1 MKKIGFILGIL
12 VLIIS
17 AACTSHTQNT
27 ATENA
32 IVPAPASL
40 EKHAGSFEFSAK
52 TRCSVE
58 NEMQQQVAAQFFKH
72 FETAAGFKPEI
83 EQNSLQADIVL
94 VTDSGLKEEAY
105 HLQVT
110 PEQIRIAAN
119 SEAGF
124 FYAFQSLR
132 LMLPSAIAGSKK
144 VHESWTIPA
153 VEINDTPRFGYRGLM
168 LDVSRYFIPKE
179 TVLRIIDNMSVLKMN
194 KLHLHLVD
202 DNGWRLE
209 IKKYPKLTE
218 VGAWRVERDEPFPA
232 REVAKPGEKATV
244 GGFYTQEEIREMV
257 AFAQERHIEIIPEIE
272 MPAHTNSSLAAY
284 PELACSVVEKP
295 ITVLPG
301 LNTKQA
307 AIIYCAGKDEVFDF
321 LEDVIDEV
329 AELFPAKYIHL
340 GGDEANKT
348 HWEKCP
354 DCQARMKAEK
364 LPNEEELQSYFMK
377 RMSRYVQSKGKEVMG
392 WDELTN
398 SEIPEDAI
406 IYGWRG
412 EGDAAL
418 VAARKGHRFVM
429 TPAKILYLIRYQGPQ
444 WFEPLTYF
452 GNNTLKDVYDY
463 EPVQA
468 DWEEGVDTLLMG
480 IQGSLWTEFCQTP
493 EDVEYLLFPRLAA
506 VAERSWSP
514 KSSSN
519 WEAFLPALDNYLAQ
533 LDQQGV
539 TYAKSMYNLDHLLQP
554 AKGKLQVALS
564 CIRPDVD
571 IRYTS
576 DGTEPNESSATYT
589 DTLTVEAGTLV
600 KAATFIA
607 GKQQGKTLTLDIL
620 KNIAT
625 GCTVISNS
633 ERAYVLT
640 NGIRGSERH
649 SDFEWARWY
658 NEDAAFV
665 IDLGATQ
672 NISSV
677 QIGTVSNYG
686 MGVHRPS
693 VIRLLVS
700 DDNKTFTIIA
710 ELSEKPESIF
720 ERGTQIKDLDFGQ
733 LNATG
738 RYIKIEAQ
746 NPGLCPKGHLR
757 EGQGVWMCFDE
768 LMVN

>member
-58 NEMQQQVAAQFFKH
+58 NNMQQQVAAQFFKR

-83 EQNSLQADIVL
+83 EQNSLKADIVL
-94 VTDSGLKEEAY
+94 VTDSTLKEEAY

-119 SEAGF
+119 SESGF

-132 LMLPSAIAGSKK
+132 LMLPSAIAGSEK
-144 VHESWTIPA
+144 VHESWTVPA
-153 VEINDTPRFGYRGLM
+153 VEINDAPRFGYRGLM

-179 TVLRIIDNMSVLKMN
+179 TVLNVIDNMSVLKMN

-232 REVAKPGEKATV
+232 REVAKPGEKASV
-244 GGFYTQEEIREMV
+244 GGFYTQEDIREMV
-257 AFAQERHIEIIPEIE
+257 AFAQERHVEIIPEIE

-329 AELFPAKYIHL
+329 ADLFPSKYIHL

-348 HWEKCP
+348 HWENCP

-418 VAARKGHRFVM
+418 IAARKGHRFVM
-429 TPAKILYLIRYQGPQ
+429 TPAKKLYLIRYQGPQ

-514 KSSSN
+514 KSSNN

-533 LDQQGV
+533 LDKQDV
-539 TYAKSMYNLDHLLQP
+539 TYAKSMYNLDHLVQP
-554 AKGKLQVALS
+554 SNGKLKVALS

-589 DTLTVEAGTLV
+589 DTLTVEAGTIV
-600 KAATFIA
+600 KAATFKA
-607 GKQQGKTLTLDIL
+607 RKQQGKTLTLDVL

-633 ERAYVLT
+633 ELSYVLT

-665 IDLGATQ
+665 IDLGAIQ

-686 MGVHRPS
+686 MGVDRPAEL
-693 VIRLLVS
+693 RLLVS
-700 DDNKTFTIIA
+700 DDNKTFTTIA

-720 ERGTQIKDLDFGQ
+720 ERGTKIKDLDFGQ

>member
-1 MKKIGFILGIL
+1 MGIL
-12 VLIIS
+12 LLIGS
-17 AACTSHTQNT
+17 AGCSFLPPNT
-27 ATENA
+27 EQQVS

-40 EKHAGSFEFSAK
+40 EKQVGNFEFSAK

-58 NEMQQQVAAQFFKH
+58 NEMQQQVAAQFFKR
-72 FETAAGFKPEI
+72 FETVAGFTPEI
-83 EQNSLQADIVL
+83 GQNSLQADMVL
-94 VTDSGLKEEAY
+94 ATDSTLKEEAY
-105 HLQVT
+105 RLQVT
-110 PEQIRIAAN
+110 PGQIRIAAN
-119 SEAGF
+119 SEPGF

-132 LMLPSAIAGSKK
+132 LMLPSTIAGSEKIQ
-144 VHESWTIPA
+144 ENWTIPA
-153 VEINDTPRFGYRGLM
+153 VEINDAPRFGYRGLM

-218 VGAWRVERDEPFPA
+218 VGAWRVERDQPFPA
-232 REVAKPGEKATV
+232 REIAQPGEKASV
-244 GGFYTQEEIREMV
+244 GGFYTQDDIREMV
-257 AFAQERHIEIIPEIE
+257 AFARERHVEIIPEIE

-329 AELFPAKYIHL
+329 AELFPSKYIHL
-340 GGDEANKT
+340 GGDEAYKT
-348 HWEKCP
+348 HWENCP
-354 DCQARMKAEK
+354 DCQARMKAEG

-412 EGDAAL
+412 DGDAAL
-418 VAARKGHRFVM
+418 IAARKGHRFVM
-429 TPAKILYLIRYQGPQ
+429 TPAKKLYLIRYQGPQ

-493 EDVEYLLFPRLAA
+493 EDVEYLVFPRLAA
-506 VAERSWSP
+506 VAERGWAAKGSG
-514 KSSSN
+514 K
-519 WEAFLPALDNYLAQ
+519 WEAFLPALDNYLVQ
-533 LDQQGV
+533 LDEQGV
-539 TYAKSMYNLDHLLQP
+539 TYAKSMYNLDHLVQP
-554 AKGKLQVALS
+554 AAGKLKVALS
-564 CIRPDVD
+564 CIRPDVE
-571 IRYTS
+571 IRYTN
-576 DGTEPNESSATYT
+576 DGTEPNKSSAAYT
-589 DTLTVEAGTLV
+589 DTLLVDAGTVV

-607 GKQQGKTLTLDIL
+607 GQQQGKTLTLDVL

-625 GCTVISNS
+625 GSAVISKN
-633 ERAYVLT
+633 ERGYVLT
-640 NGIRGSERH
+640 NGIRGSERN
-649 SDFEWARWY
+649 SDFEWAGWY
-658 NEDAAFV
+658 GKDAAFV
-665 IDLGATQ
+665 VDLGATQ

-686 MGVHRPS
+686 MGVHRPA
-693 VIRLLVS
+693 VLRLLIS
-700 DDNKTFTIIA
+700 DDNKTFKAIA
-710 ELSEKPESIF
+710 ELAEKPESIF
-720 ERGTQIKDLDFGQ
+720 ERGTQIKDLDFGT
-733 LNATG
+733 LNAAG
-738 RYIKIEAQ
+738 RYLRIEAQ
-746 NPGLCPKGHLR
+746 NPGPCPKGHLR
-757 EGQGVWMCFDE
+757 EGQAVWMCFDE

>member
-1 MKKIGFILGIL
+1 MKKISFLLGIL
-12 VLIIS
+12 VLIAS
-17 AACTSHTQNT
+17 AACTSLTQNT
-27 ATENA
+27 APQIA
-32 IVPAPASL
+32 IVPVPVSL
-40 EKHAGSFEFSAK
+40 ERHLGSFEFSAK
-52 TRCSVE
+52 THCSVE
-58 NEMQQQVAAQFFKH
+58 NKMQQQVAAQFFKR
-72 FETAAGFKPEI
+72 FETVAGFKPEI
-83 EQNSLQADIVL
+83 EQNSLQADMIFT
-94 VTDSGLKEEAY
+94 TDSSLKEEAY
-105 HLQVT
+105 RLHVT

-119 SEAGF
+119 SEPGF
-124 FYAFQSLR
+124 FYALQSLR
-132 LMLPSAIAGSKK
+132 LLLPSTIAGSVK

-153 VEINDTPRFGYRGLM
+153 VEINDAPRFGYRGLM

-209 IKKYPKLTE
+209 IKRYPKLTE
-218 VGAWRVERDEPFPA
+218 VGAWRVEREQPFPA
-232 REVAKPGEKATV
+232 REIAKPGEKASV
-244 GGFYTQEEIREMV
+244 GGFYTQDDIREMV
-257 AFAQERHIEIIPEIE
+257 AFAQERQVEIIPEIE

-284 PELACSVVEKP
+284 PELACSVVEEP

-329 AELFPAKYIHL
+329 AELFPSKYIHL

-348 HWEKCP
+348 HWENCP

-377 RMSRYVQSKGKEVMG
+377 RMSCYVQSKGKEVMG

-429 TPAKILYLIRYQGPQ
+429 TPAKKLYLIRYQGPQ

-468 DWEEGVDTLLMG
+468 DWEDGVDTLLMG

-533 LDQQGV
+533 LDQQGL
-539 TYAKSMYNLDHLLQP
+539 TYAKSMYNLDHVVQP
-554 AKGKLQVALS
+554 SNGLKVALS

-576 DGTEPNESSATYT
+576 DGTEPNKSSATYT
-589 DTLTVEAGTLV
+589 DTLTVEAGTVV

-633 ERAYVLT
+633 ELSYVLT

-677 QIGTVSNYG
+677 QIGTVSNFG
-686 MGVHRPS
+686 MGVHRPA
-693 VIRLLVS
+693 VLRLLVS
-700 DDNKTFTIIA
+700 DDNKTFKAIA

-733 LNATG
+733 LNATA
-738 RYIKIEAQ
+738 RYLKIEAQ

>member
-12 VLIIS
+12 VLIGS

-58 NEMQQQVAAQFFKH
+58 NNMQQQVAAQFFKR
-72 FETAAGFKPEI
+72 FETVAGFKPEI

-110 PEQIRIAAN
+110 PGKIRIAAN

-144 VHESWTIPA
+144 VHESCTVPA
-153 VEINDTPRFGYRGLM
+153 VEINDAPRFGYRGLM

-179 TVLRIIDNMSVLKMN
+179 TVLRVIDNMSVLKMN

-244 GGFYTQEEIREMV
+244 GGFYTQEDIREMV
-257 AFAQERHIEIIPEIE
+257 AFAQERQIEIIPEIE

-329 AELFPAKYIHL
+329 AELFPSKYIHL

-348 HWEKCP
+348 HWENCP

-418 VAARKGHRFVM
+418 IAARKGHRFVM
-429 TPAKILYLIRYQGPQ
+429 TPAKKLYLIRYQGPQ

-468 DWEEGVDTLLMG
+468 DWEDGVDTLLMG
-480 IQGSLWTEFCQTP
+480 IQGSLWTEFCKTP

-514 KSSSN
+514 KSSNN

-533 LDQQGV
+533 LDKQGV
-539 TYAKSMYNLDHLLQP
+539 TYAKSMYNLDHLVQP
-554 AKGKLQVALS
+554 SNGKLKVALS

-589 DTLTVEAGTLV
+589 DTLTVEAGTVV
-600 KAATFIA
+600 KAATFKA
-607 GKQQGKTLTLDIL
+607 GKQQGKTLTLDVL

-633 ERAYVLT
+633 ELSYVLT

-665 IDLGATQ
+665 IDLGAIQ

-686 MGVHRPS
+686 MGVDRPAEL
-693 VIRLLVS
+693 RLLVS
-700 DDNKTFTIIA
+700 DDNKTFTTIA

-720 ERGTQIKDLDFGQ
+720 ERGTKIKDLDFGQ